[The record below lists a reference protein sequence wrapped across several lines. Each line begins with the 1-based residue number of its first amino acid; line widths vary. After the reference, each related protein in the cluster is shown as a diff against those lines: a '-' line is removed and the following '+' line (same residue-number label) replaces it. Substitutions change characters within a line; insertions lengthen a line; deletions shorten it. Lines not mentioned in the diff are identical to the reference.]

1 MLEKIPKVE
10 FIKDLEWNYEDA
22 SCKAPEETIQ
32 WDRTSRTLIKHMS
45 EIPKEEWINYFIS
58 EYNKGNKIEEAL
70 IQWGC
75 GRKMI
80 PFKDDELVPLDMI
93 INQDNTINI
102 FIQEE
107 EEKMYS
113 GDEVIKLINKAID
126 DTMNN
131 SSYITSSLKITKK

>member
-1 MLEKIPKVE
+1 MSNKIYDYQATE
-10 FIKDLEWNYEDA
+10 QEIKE
-22 SCKAPEETIQ
+22 
-32 WDRTSRTLIKHMS
+32 
-45 EIPKEEWINYFIS
+45 FIS